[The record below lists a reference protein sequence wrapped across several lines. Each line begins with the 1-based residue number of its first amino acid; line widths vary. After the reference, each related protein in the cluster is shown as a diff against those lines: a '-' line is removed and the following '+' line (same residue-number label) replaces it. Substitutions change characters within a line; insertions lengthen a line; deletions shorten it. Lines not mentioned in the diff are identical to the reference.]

1 MFNDNAGITLVKHVV
16 VRLIQLPLSLHGGV
30 RLAKQKTEHKEK
42 PEPFFDCK
50 RQGEKADKIF
60 LQGECSSRP
69 HRGWTRG
76 RKAQKKQTYRL
87 SKLLS
92 ALQPG
97 HLSSYLLMCS
107 STQTPFNRAL
117 HKGGDRNPFK
127 RISIALPVS
136 AGQGSAWNDVGG
148 YFRLLCKSSPCLD
161 LGRLC

>member
-1 MFNDNAGITLVKHVV
+1 MFNHNAGITPVKHVV
-16 VRLIQLPLSLHGGV
+16 ARLIQLPLSLHGGV

-50 RQGEKADKIF
+50 RQGEKADKRF

-69 HRGWTRG
+69 HRGWARG
-76 RKAQKKQTYRL
+76 RKAQKNRL
-87 SKLLS
+87 TGCQNCLVS

-97 HLSSYLLMCS
+97 HLSYLLMCS
-107 STQTPFNRAL
+107 STQTPFNQAL

-148 YFRLLCKSSPCLD
+148 CFRLLCKSSPCLD